1 MIHTGY
7 GVMDRNEFISV
18 MNHKIKLIRT
28 EFDLTQEKMAEAVGI
43 SKKTLVEIEKGRN
56 SLSWSA
62 AVTAAVVCSDSSILA
77 DAFVGESSDLIKV
90 IAFSGLDAK
99 LPDKT
104 MGGRIWWQDIKESKG
119 YRIQQNIISRHFR
132 ILDAEDRR
140 FFSSFDKKEIED
152 KFKELTSGGKK

>member
-1 MIHTGY
+1 ME
-7 GVMDRNEFISV
+7 RAEFISI
-18 MNHKIKLIRT
+18 MNSKIKLIRT
-28 EFDLTQEKMAEAVGI
+28 EYDLTQEKMAEAIGI

-62 AVTAAVVCSDSSILA
+62 AVAAAVIFTDSGILA
-77 DAFVGESSDLIKV
+77 DAFGGETSDLVKV
-90 IAFSGLDAK
+90 IALQGLDAK

-104 MGGRIWWQDIKESKG
+104 MGGRIWWQDIKETKG

-140 FFSSFDKKEIED
+140 FFSTFDKKEAES
-152 KFKELTSGGKK
+152 KLKELTAGARK

>member
-1 MIHTGY
+1 ME
-7 GVMDRNEFISV
+7 RSEFISI

-28 EFDLTQEKMAEAVGI
+28 EFDLTQEKMAEAIGI

-62 AVTAAVVCSDSSILA
+62 AVAAAVIFSDSSIL
-77 DAFVGESSDLIKV
+77 DEAFGGETSDLVKV
-90 IAFSGLDAK
+90 VALNGLDAK

-104 MGGRIWWQDIKESKG
+104 MGGRVWWQDIKESKG
-119 YRIQQNIISRHFR
+119 YRIQQNVISRHFR

-140 FFSSFDKKEIED
+140 FFSTFDKKEAER
-152 KFKELTSGGKK
+152 KLAELTADV

>member
-1 MIHTGY
+1 ME
-7 GVMDRNEFISV
+7 RAEFISI
-18 MNHKIKLIRT
+18 MNSKIKLIRT
-28 EFDLTQEKMAEAVGI
+28 EFDLTQEKMADAVGI

-62 AVTAAVVCSDSSILA
+62 AVAAAVIFADSSILA
-77 DAFVGESSDLIKV
+77 DAFGGETSDLVKV
-90 IAFSGLDAK
+90 IALNGLDAK

-119 YRIQQNIISRHFR
+119 YRIQQNIISRHYR

-140 FFSSFDKKEIED
+140 FFSTFDQKEVEEEL
-152 KFKELTSGGKK
+152 KELTAGSKK

>member
-1 MIHTGY
+1 ME
-7 GVMDRNEFISV
+7 RSEFISI

-28 EFDLTQEKMAEAVGI
+28 EFDLTQEKMAEAIGI

-62 AVTAAVVCSDSSILA
+62 AVAAGVIFADSSILA
-77 DAFVGESSDLIKV
+77 DAFGGDTADLAKV
-90 IAFSGLDAK
+90 IALNGLDAK

-104 MGGRIWWQDIKESKG
+104 MGGRVWWQDIKESKG
-119 YRIQQNIISRHFR
+119 YRIQQNMISRHYR

-140 FFSSFDKKEIED
+140 FFSTFDKKEIED
-152 KFKELTSGGKK
+152 KLKELTSGSKK

>member
-1 MIHTGY
+1 ME
-7 GVMDRNEFISV
+7 RAEFISI
-18 MNHKIKLIRT
+18 MNQKIKLIRT
-28 EFDLTQEKMAEAVGI
+28 EFDLTQEKMADAIGI

-62 AVTAAVVCSDSSILA
+62 AVAAAVIFADSGILA
-77 DAFVGESSDLIKV
+77 DAFGGETSDLVKV
-90 IAFSGLDAK
+90 IALQGLDAK

-119 YRIQQNIISRHFR
+119 YRIQQNIISRHYR

-140 FFSSFDKKEIED
+140 FFSSFDKKETES
-152 KFKELTSGGKK
+152 KLKELTSAE

>member
-1 MIHTGY
+1 ME
-7 GVMDRNEFISV
+7 RAEFISI
-18 MNHKIKLIRT
+18 MNSKIKLIRT
-28 EFDLTQEKMAEAVGI
+28 EFDLTQEKMAEAIGL

-62 AVTAAVVCSDSSILA
+62 AVAAAVIFADSGILA
-77 DAFVGESSDLIKV
+77 DAFGGETSDLVKV
-90 IAFSGLDAK
+90 IALQGMDAK

-104 MGGRIWWQDIKESKG
+104 MGGRIWWQDIKESRG

-140 FFSSFDKKEIED
+140 FFSTFDKKEAES
-152 KFKELTSGGKK
+152 KLKELTAGAKK

>member
-1 MIHTGY
+1 
-7 GVMDRNEFISV
+7 MDRNEFISV
-18 MNHKIKLIRT
+18 MNQKIKLIRT
-28 EFDLTQEKMAEAVGI
+28 EFDLTQEKMAEAIGL

-62 AVTAAVVCSDSSILA
+62 AVAAAVIFADSGILE
-77 DAFVGESSDLIKV
+77 DAFGGETSDLVKV
-90 IAFSGLDAK
+90 IALQGLDAK

-104 MGGRIWWQDIKESKG
+104 MGGRIWWQDIKETKG

-140 FFSSFDKKEIED
+140 FFSTFDKKEAES
-152 KFKELTSGGKK
+152 KLKELTAGTRK

>member
-1 MIHTGY
+1 ME
-7 GVMDRNEFISV
+7 RAEFISI
-18 MNHKIKLIRT
+18 MNQKIKLIRT
-28 EFDLTQEKMAEAVGI
+28 EFDLTQEKMADAVGI

-62 AVTAAVVCSDSSILA
+62 AVAAAVIFADSSILA
-77 DAFVGESSDLIKV
+77 DAFGGETSDLVKV
-90 IAFSGLDAK
+90 IALNGLDAK

-119 YRIQQNIISRHFR
+119 YRIQQNIISRHYR

-140 FFSSFDKKEIED
+140 FFSTFDQKEVEE
-152 KFKELTSGGKK
+152 KLKELTAGSKK

>member
-1 MIHTGY
+1 ME
-7 GVMDRNEFISV
+7 RAEFISI
-18 MNHKIKLIRT
+18 MNQKIKLIRT
-28 EFDLTQEKMAEAVGI
+28 EFDLTQEKMAEAIGI

-62 AVTAAVVCSDSSILA
+62 AVTAAVIFADSGILA
-77 DAFVGESSDLIKV
+77 DAFGGETSDLVKV
-90 IAFSGLDAK
+90 IALQGLDAK

-104 MGGRIWWQDIKESKG
+104 MGGRIWWQDIKETKG

-140 FFSSFDKKEIED
+140 FFSTFDKKEAES
-152 KFKELTSGGKK
+152 KLKELTAGTGK

>member
-1 MIHTGY
+1 ME
-7 GVMDRNEFISV
+7 RSEFISI

-28 EFDLTQEKMAEAVGI
+28 EFDLTQEKMAEAIGI

-62 AVTAAVVCSDSSILA
+62 AVAAAVIFADSSIL
-77 DAFVGESSDLIKV
+77 DEAFGGETSDLVKV
-90 IAFSGLDAK
+90 VALNGLDAK

-104 MGGRIWWQDIKESKG
+104 MGGRVWWQDIKESKG
-119 YRIQQNIISRHFR
+119 YRIQQNIISRHYR

-140 FFSSFDKKEIED
+140 FFSTFDKKEAESRL
-152 KFKELTSGGKK
+152 KELTSGGQK

>member
-1 MIHTGY
+1 ME
-7 GVMDRNEFISV
+7 RAEFISI
-18 MNHKIKLIRT
+18 MNSKIKLIRT
-28 EFDLTQEKMAEAVGI
+28 EFDLTQEKMAEAIGL

-62 AVTAAVVCSDSSILA
+62 AVAAAVIFADSGILE
-77 DAFVGESSDLIKV
+77 DAFGGETSDLVKV
-90 IAFSGLDAK
+90 IAFQGLDAK

-104 MGGRIWWQDIKESKG
+104 MGGRIWWQDIKETKG

-140 FFSSFDKKEIED
+140 FFSTFDKKEAES
-152 KFKELTSGGKK
+152 KLKELTAGTRK

>member
-1 MIHTGY
+1 ME
-7 GVMDRNEFISV
+7 RSEFISI
-18 MNHKIKLIRT
+18 MNQKIKLIRT
-28 EFDLTQEKMAEAVGI
+28 EFDLTQEKMADAIGI

-62 AVTAAVVCSDSSILA
+62 AVAAAVIFADSGILA
-77 DAFVGESSDLIKV
+77 DAFGGETSDLVKV
-90 IAFSGLDAK
+90 IALQGLDAK

-119 YRIQQNIISRHFR
+119 YRIQQNIISRHYR

-140 FFSSFDKKEIED
+140 FFSSFDKKETES
-152 KFKELTSGGKK
+152 KLKELTSAE

>member
-1 MIHTGY
+1 ME
-7 GVMDRNEFISV
+7 RAEFISL
-18 MNHKIKLIRT
+18 MNSKIKLIRT
-28 EFDLTQEKMAEAVGI
+28 EYDLTQEKMAEAIGI

-62 AVTAAVVCSDSSILA
+62 AVAAAVIFADSGILE
-77 DAFVGESSDLIKV
+77 DAFGGETSDLVKV
-90 IAFSGLDAK
+90 IALQGLDAK

-104 MGGRIWWQDIKESKG
+104 MGGRIWWQDIKETKG

-140 FFSSFDKKEIED
+140 FFSTFDKKEAES
-152 KFKELTSGGKK
+152 KLKELTAGAGK

>member
-1 MIHTGY
+1 ME
-7 GVMDRNEFISV
+7 RAEFISI
-18 MNHKIKLIRT
+18 MNQKIKLIRT
-28 EFDLTQEKMAEAVGI
+28 EFDLTQEKMAEAIGI

-62 AVTAAVVCSDSSILA
+62 AVAAAVIFADSGILE
-77 DAFVGESSDLIKV
+77 DAFGGETSDLVKV
-90 IAFSGLDAK
+90 IALQGLDAK

-104 MGGRIWWQDIKESKG
+104 MGGRIWWQDIKETKG

-140 FFSSFDKKEIED
+140 FFSTFDKKEAES
-152 KFKELTSGGKK
+152 KLKELTTGTGK